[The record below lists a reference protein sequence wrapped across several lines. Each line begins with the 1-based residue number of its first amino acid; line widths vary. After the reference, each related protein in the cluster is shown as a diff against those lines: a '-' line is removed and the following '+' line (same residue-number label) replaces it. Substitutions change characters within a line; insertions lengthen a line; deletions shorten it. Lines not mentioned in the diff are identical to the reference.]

1 MFGTIDKGD
10 WEREGLKLND
20 ESDLLNEK
28 KKLELNDEGDLHK
41 EKKKLQLHDEGDL
54 QKEKV
59 WSSLIN
65 MT

>member
-1 MFGTIDKGD
+1 MKAIYIK
-10 WEREGLKLND
+10 RKI
-20 ESDLLNEK
+20 
-28 KKLELNDEGDLHK
+28 
-41 EKKKLQLHDEGDL
+41 KLQLHDEGDL

>member
-1 MFGTIDKGD
+1 MHK
-10 WEREGLKLND
+10 ERKQ
-20 ESDLLNEK
+20 
-28 KKLELNDEGDLHK
+28 LELNDEGDLHK